1 MFALAVISLK
11 LSEDLDA
18 QLTEQA
24 QRRRLS
30 KSELVRRALTTFLQT
45 SEQAIEGSASPSAVD
60 LLADLVG
67 CCEDGPADLS
77 SNPAYLSGFGTN

>member
-1 MFALAVISLK
+1 MLAMAVISLK

-45 SEQAIEGSASPSAVD
+45 SEQVIEGSASPSAVD

>member
-1 MFALAVISLK
+1 MAVISLK
-11 LSEDLDA
+11 LSDALDE

-30 KSELVRRALTTFLQT
+30 KSELVRRALTAFLQA
-45 SEQAIEGSASPSAVD
+45 QDLGLEGSTPPSAVD

-67 CCEDGPADLS
+67 CCEGAPADLS
-77 SNPAYLSGFGTN
+77 SNPAHLSDFGASR